1 MFWISLCGSNVITR
15 VLIRKKREAREVNVR
30 VGEVNVRVTQA
41 EVSMMKPLGAAKGK
55 EQPPLEPPERTQ
67 PLILAL

>member
-41 EVSMMKPLGAAKGK
+41 EVSMMKPLGVAKGK